1 MRNEIV
7 EHVSRIAK
15 KLKVSD
21 VALALAL
28 MLTAS
33 MLVR

>member
-1 MRNEIV
+1 MWNEIV
-7 EHVSRIAK
+7 EHVSRVAK
-15 KLKVSD
+15 KLKAGD